1 MRIAIHDAEADH
13 FGTYDKFPNYALMKI
28 SAWHKAHGDS
38 VEWFTAMD
46 IPFYDKI
53 YSSKVFDF
61 TPDNPFLPSWT
72 IKGGTGYKLFDE
84 LPREIDDM
92 FPDYSIYPT
101 CDYAIGYLTRGCI
114 RKCPWCIVPK
124 KEGYI
129 RPYSVYDGIKR
140 RDSDRIVFMDNNVL
154 ACEHGI
160 EQIRRMAENR
170 DVQIDFNQGLDLRL
184 MTEEIAEIFSRV
196 RWIKYIRFS
205 VDQKSQIEPL
215 KRVVSW
221 LEKYGVK
228 ASKLFL
234 YCIITKDKEDNLAR
248 IYAIRD
254 IAPTSTIYAQPE
266 KNPTLGIMPDHWQ
279 NIMAQKY
286 VYGGMWRKMSWEEYL
301 EKCPEP
307 TVKVLRKEAM

>member
-1 MRIAIHDAEADH
+1 MRVAIHDAEADH

-61 TPDNPFLPSWT
+61 TPDNPFLPAWT

-92 FPDYSIYPT
+92 FPDYSIYPS

-129 RPYSVYDGIKR
+129 RPYSVYQEIKR
-140 RDSDRIVFMDNNVL
+140 RDTDKIVFMDNNVL

-160 EQIRRMAENR
+160 EQIRLMAENR
-170 DVQIDFNQGLDLRL
+170 DVRIDFNQGLDLRL
-184 MTEEIAEIFSRV
+184 MTEETAEIFSRV
-196 RWIKYIRFS
+196 RWIKHIRFS
-205 VDQKSQIEPL
+205 VDQKSQIDPL
-215 KRVVSW
+215 RRTVDW

-228 ASKLFL
+228 ASKLFI
-234 YCIITKDKEDNLAR
+234 YCIITKDMEDNLER
-248 IYAIRD
+248 IYSIRD
-254 IAPTSTIYAQPE
+254 IAPTATIYAQPE

-279 NIMAQKY
+279 NVMAQKY
-286 VYGGMWRKMSWEEYL
+286 VYGGVWRKMSWEEYISTS
-301 EKCPEP
+301 KDAG
-307 TVKVLRKEAM
+307 VKRLKGV